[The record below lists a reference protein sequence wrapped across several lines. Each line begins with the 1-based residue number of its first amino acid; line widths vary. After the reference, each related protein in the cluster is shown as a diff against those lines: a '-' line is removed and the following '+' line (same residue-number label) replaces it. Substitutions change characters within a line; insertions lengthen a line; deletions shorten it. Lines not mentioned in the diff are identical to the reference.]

1 MKNHTT
7 PSRQRIRKPQQ
18 AGFTLVEIMIVV
30 LIIGVLLNIAAPGM
44 IGARDK
50 AQAKTCVKN
59 LDDFMIA
66 KEQYAMDNHIAASNT
81 TPVTW
86 PNISSYIKAP
96 PATDPVIGP
105 LCPTNHA
112 SYNYNNLATLPTC
125 PYGTSGNN
133 PLAVHSL

>member
-7 PSRQRIRKPQQ
+7 LPRKRIQKPQQ
-18 AGFTLVEIMIVV
+18 GGFTLVEIMIVV
-30 LIIGVLLNIAAPGM
+30 MIIGVLLNIAAPGM

-50 AQAKTCVKN
+50 AQAKTCIKN

-66 KEQYAMDNHIAASNT
+66 KEQYAMDSHIAAGNT

-96 PATDPVIGP
+96 PATNPVTGP
-105 LCPTNHA
+105 VCPTKGDA
-112 SYNYNNLATLPTC
+112 YNYQNLATLPTC
-125 PYGTSGNN
+125 TYGASGNN
-133 PLAVHSL
+133 PLAIHSL

>member
-7 PSRQRIRKPQQ
+7 LARKRIRKPQQ

-50 AQAKTCVKN
+50 AQAKTCIKN
-59 LDDFMIA
+59 LDDFMVA
-66 KEQYAMDNHIAASNT
+66 KEQYAMDSHIAASNT
-81 TPVTW
+81 TAVTW

-96 PATDPVIGP
+96 PATNAVTGPV
-105 LCPTNHA
+105 CPTNGA
-112 SYNYNNLATLPTC
+112 SYNYNNLATLPAC
-125 PYGTSGNN
+125 PYYMSGNN
-133 PLAVHSL
+133 PLAIHSL

>member
-1 MKNHTT
+1 MKKQTSFS
-7 PSRQRIRKPQQ
+7 PQKRRQQQQ

-50 AQAKTCVKN
+50 AQAKTCIKN

-66 KEQYAMDNHIAASNT
+66 KEQYALDSKIPASST
-81 TPVTW
+81 TNVTW
-86 PNISSYIKAP
+86 SNISSYIKAS
-96 PATDPVIGP
+96 PATNAVTGP
-105 LCPTNHA
+105 LCPTKGDI
-112 SYNYNNLATLPTC
+112 YNYNNLATLPQC
-125 PYGTSGNN
+125 SYGGPTGN